1 MSVKTVAERRE
12 RTLFLVETAMLTA
25 IIIIMAFTP
34 LGFLKSG
41 VVEIT
46 FLAVPV
52 AVGAV
57 MMGWKG
63 GLILGTV
70 FGLVSS
76 VLRHE
81 CARCLPHGNKP
92 FSDLCRL
99 RYTENVDGISDR
111 THF

>member
-1 MSVKTVAERRE
+1 MSVKTAAERRE

-70 FGLVSS
+70 FGLVSFAQCFGMS
-76 VLRHE
+76 ALGVFLM
-81 CARCLPHGNKP
+81 GINP
-92 FSDLCRL
+92 FLTFVVC
-99 RYTENVDGISDR
+99 VIP
-111 THF
+111 